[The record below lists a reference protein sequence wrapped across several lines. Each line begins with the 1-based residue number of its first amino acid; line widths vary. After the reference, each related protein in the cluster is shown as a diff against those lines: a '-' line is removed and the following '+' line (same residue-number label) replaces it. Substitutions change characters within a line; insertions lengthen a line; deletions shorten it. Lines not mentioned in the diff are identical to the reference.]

1 LVLLLLAS
9 AAASASSLN
18 QNQGLSHCFQDLPF
32 PSQPTIMIYSIL
44 FILAILQIANAFV
57 GTPLMGARG
66 SARTFMAVEKK
77 DSYDITL
84 LTGDGIGP
92 EITQATVAALAP
104 LEKLGFK
111 MNFKEAL
118 IGGAALDA
126 VNHPFPDESLEQCK
140 GSDSVLLSCIGG
152 YKWDKNPREL
162 RPETGLLRMRKEMGL
177 FANLRP
183 AKVIPQLMG
192 ASTLK
197 EEVLEGVDIMVVREL
212 TGDVYFGTPKGT
224 ETRDGKRVAYNNMIY
239 DEEEIRR
246 IAKVAFDVAMKR
258 GKNVYSIDKANVL
271 DVSQLWRD
279 VVIEESKNYP
289 EVELNHMYIDNA
301 AMQLIRWP
309 KQFDTIVCGNLFG
322 DIISDEASML
332 VGSLG
337 MLPSA
342 SIGDPSGPG
351 VFEPCHGSAPDI
363 AGEDKANPLAMILSA
378 AMMLR
383 YDLSRAEE
391 AQMLEDAVE
400 QVLDICRT
408 VDIAGGGLPTVGC
421 KQMGEEVAKLVAAL
435 VEKKLV
441 A

>member
-1 LVLLLLAS
+1 
-9 AAASASSLN
+9 
-18 QNQGLSHCFQDLPF
+18 
-32 PSQPTIMIYSIL
+32 MIYSIL

-289 EVELNHMYIDNA
+289 EVELNHMYADNA
-301 AMQLIRWP
+301 RHAAHPVAQAVRHHRVRQPLR
-309 KQFDTIVCGNLFG
+309 GYHLRRG
-322 DIISDEASML
+322 LHA
-332 VGSLG
+332 GG
-337 MLPSA
+337 LPGHA
-342 SIGDPSGPG
+342 AFRLHRRPVRPWR
-351 VFEPCHGSAPDI
+351 FEPCCGSARTL
-363 AGEDKANPLAMILSA
+363 LA
-378 AMMLR
+378 
-383 YDLSRAEE
+383 
-391 AQMLEDAVE
+391 
-400 QVLDICRT
+400 RT
-408 VDIAGGGLPTVGC
+408 RPTRWP
-421 KQMGEEVAKLVAAL
+421 
-435 VEKKLV
+435 
-441 A
+441 